1 MTFILLQSIG
11 LFHQDPQQRASS
23 NIYHGMLVL
32 VRRIFEGFAQKLTV
46 VNLKMIRQN
55 RLIQNNAAW
64 EHQPFPAT
72 DPAVL
77 DAMWRNWAIHEG
89 LKR

>member
-1 MTFILLQSIG
+1 
-11 LFHQDPQQRASS
+11 
-23 NIYHGMLVL
+23 MLVL
-32 VRRIFEGFAQKLTV
+32 VRRTFEGSARKLIV
-46 VNLKMIRQN
+46 VKMIRQN
-55 RLIQNNAAW
+55 RLIQTNAAW

-77 DAMWRNWAIHEG
+77 DEMWRSWAMHEA

>member
-1 MTFILLQSIG
+1 
-11 LFHQDPQQRASS
+11 
-23 NIYHGMLVL
+23 MLVL
-32 VRRIFEGFAQKLTV
+32 VRQIFEDLLRELIIV
-46 VNLKMIRQN
+46 KMIRQN
-55 RLIQNNAAW
+55 RLIERSAAW

-77 DAMWRNWAIHEG
+77 DAMWRGWAIHEA